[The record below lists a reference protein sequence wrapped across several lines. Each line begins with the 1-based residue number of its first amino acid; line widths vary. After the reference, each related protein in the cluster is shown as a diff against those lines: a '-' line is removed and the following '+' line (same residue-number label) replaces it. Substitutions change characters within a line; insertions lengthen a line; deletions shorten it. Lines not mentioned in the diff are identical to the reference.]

1 MFCLEIVLMSVF
13 LSVKC
18 KFKNTSEGRKF
29 MDVHIFRLH
38 FDLYFP
44 EIVHDVLLVPWF
56 PFRAMGPD
64 YLEQSDMVSCKII
77 CHVVWIRTAISSAS

>member
-1 MFCLEIVLMSVF
+1 MSVF

-38 FDLYFP
+38 FDLHFP
-44 EIVHDVLLVPWF
+44 EIVHDVLLFLWF

-77 CHVVWIRTAISSAS
+77 CHVA